1 MKPILIVLLIL
12 LAPLVLPRLTA
23 QAAPA
28 PKVEAPKPADPFFD
42 WHEGSQGYQKA
53 LEESR
58 KGGKP
63 IAVYFY
69 TDWCGYCRQLERELL
84 NTPKVQDHLRS
95 VVKVR
100 INPEKGPGEQ
110 KLAQR
115 YGVSGY
121 PTFFIQP
128 GADKNP
134 RRINRSVDNG
144 FERRLMTPAEFV
156 ETLRQ
161 AAAG

>member
-1 MKPILIVLLIL
+1 MKMKPILIVLALF
-12 LAPLVLPRLTA
+12 LAPLLLSHLAA
-23 QAAPA
+23 QQAP
-28 PKVEAPKPADPFFD
+28 PKPDQDPFSD
-42 WHEGSQGYQKA
+42 WYEGSQGYQKA

-58 KGGKP
+58 KAGKP

-95 VVKVR
+95 VVRVR
-100 INPEKGPGEQ
+100 IYPEKGAGEQ
-110 KLAQR
+110 RLAQR